1 MTLMK
6 LRKTIVVAA
15 STLLLAVVQL
25 IKRGKSL

>member
-15 STLLLAVVQL
+15 ASTLLLAGCTTDK
-25 IKRGKSL
+25 KR